1 MLMHNTL
8 DTLRSLKLHGLAT
21 ALEEQQALPQ
31 THALPFEERLSLLV
45 DRERLYRDNLRKTRL
60 LQQAHLK
67 VAQACLEDVDY
78 KAARGLDK
86 RVLVVA
92 PGETVLATAAGL
104 GALRG

>member
-45 DRERLYRDNLRKTRL
+45 DHCERSASTATTCAKRPGSCSRHTSKSRRPASRTSTTKPRGESTSARSQRSPRATRSG
-60 LQQAHLK
+60 
-67 VAQACLEDVDY
+67 
-78 KAARGLDK
+78 AAR
-86 RVLVVA
+86 
-92 PGETVLATAAGL
+92 TS
-104 GALRG
+104 